1 MIYQVSI
8 MFCQC
13 NLSKRVVH
21 ILPYSVF
28 VYKCMKNVEL
38 WASVFTLPLPYF
50 LQPIRRFPLDAAII
64 FSDILVIPQAMGMTV
79 EMIKGKVSAGLSCS
93 YN

>member
-1 MIYQVSI
+1 
-8 MFCQC
+8 
-13 NLSKRVVH
+13 
-21 ILPYSVF
+21 
-28 VYKCMKNVEL
+28 MKNVEL
-38 WASVFTLPLPYF
+38 WACVLTLPLPYF

-93 YN
+93 YNYKREKILVLREKALNFS